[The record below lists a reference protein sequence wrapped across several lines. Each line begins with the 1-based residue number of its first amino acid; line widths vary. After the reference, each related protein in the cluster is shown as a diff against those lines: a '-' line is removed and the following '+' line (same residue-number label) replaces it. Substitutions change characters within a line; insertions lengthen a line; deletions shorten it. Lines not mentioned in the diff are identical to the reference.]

1 MSTTKVTSNVIADD
15 AVTQAKI
22 ADDAVGADQLASSA
36 VVTASIVDLN
46 VTTAKIAADAITG
59 AKIADDTINSE
70 HYASESIDTEHIADL
85 NVTTAKIANDAITTA
100 KIADDVE
107 LGGNPTTTT
116 QSSGN
121 NTTRI
126 ATTAFVTAAVAA
138 SSGSSAAD
146 DISTGDAAVTIGTS
160 TGNITLDSP
169 NKVILNADGGQV
181 AFEDGSTEI
190 GVFENS
196 SSDFQIESKVQDKD
210 IKFVGNDN
218 GSAVTAL
225 TLDMS
230 EAGHATFNAGG
241 SFSNQLTLGG
251 MIIQGTFTDG
261 GGVGFNRNPASGAHI
276 GDSGLRRFQING
288 PDSTFGDHLQ
298 IQSYNSSGTHQ
309 GNINIIDGKLG
320 IGETS
325 PARLLHVKSSDA
337 NVASFEGHQG
347 EGVVIS
353 SGTDGR
359 IDIIGYDD
367 GASAYNNLAVRAS
380 SSDALNIDTGG
391 RLTTPQQPKF
401 GVARNAGYLSDDQ
414 VWVCDSVD
422 TNIGSHYDSSNG
434 KFTAP
439 VAGTYFFTGSVMTH
453 DSSSNVAQVSWSFRK
468 NNSSVKDFI
477 QHKINAVHCRVDGS
491 IIMTLAANDFVTLF
505 VNDSNTSSGWAGSQ
519 HVQNHFGG
527 FLIG

>member
-85 NVTTAKIANDAITTA
+85 NVTTAKIANDAITGA
-100 KIADDVE
+100 KIADDAIDSEHYADGSIDTAHIADDQVT
-107 LGGNPTTTT
+107 LAKMAGLARGKIIYGDASGNP
-116 QSSGN
+116 
-121 NTTRI
+121 
-126 ATTAFVTAAVAA
+126 AALALGSNGTVLTSDGTDISWAA
-138 SSGSSAAD
+138 SSGGSAAD

-160 TGNITLDSP
+160 SGNITLDSP
-169 NKVILNADGGQV
+169 ASIKLNADGGQI

-196 SSDFQIESKVQDKD
+196 SSNFAIEAKVQDKD
-210 IKFVGNDN
+210 LVFKGNDG
-218 GSAVTAL
+218 GSGITAM
-225 TLDMS
+225 TIDMS
-230 EAGHATFNAGG
+230 EGG
-241 SFSNQLTLGG
+241 S
-251 MIIQGTFTDG
+251 
-261 GGVGFNRNPASGAHI
+261 V
-276 GDSGLRRFQING
+276 
-288 PDSTFGDHLQ
+288 
-298 IQSYNSSGTHQ
+298 
-309 GNINIIDGKLG
+309 G
-320 IGETS
+320 IGTTS
-325 PARLLHVKSSDA
+325 PARPLHVKSA
-337 NVASFEGHQG
+337 GTNIGSFEGSNG
-347 EGVVIS
+347 EGLVIVNN
-353 SGTDGR
+353 TDGR
-359 IDIIGYDD
+359 ADIIGYSDT
-367 GASAYNNLAVRAS
+367 ASAYNALSLRAS

-414 VWVCDSVD
+414 VWVCDHAD
-422 TNIGSHYDSSNG
+422 TNVGSHYDTSNG

-439 VAGTYFFTGSVMTH
+439 VAGVYFFTGSVMTH
-453 DSSSNVAQVSWSFRK
+453 DSSNNIAQVSWSFRK

-477 QHKINAVHCRVDGS
+477 SHKINAVHHRVDGS
-491 IIMTLAANDFVTLF
+491 LIITLAANDFVTLF

-519 HVQNHFGG
+519 AIQNHFGG

>member
-1 MSTTKVTSNVIADD
+1 MTTTKVTSNVIADD
-15 AVTQAKI
+15 AITQAKI

-169 NKVILNADGGQV
+169 ANIKLNADGGQI

-251 MIIQGTFTDG
+251 AIIQGTFTDG
-261 GGVGFNRNPASGAHI
+261 GGIGFNRNPASGVHI
-276 GDSGLRRFQING
+276 GDSSLRRFQVNG
-288 PDSTFGDHLQ
+288 PDSTFGDFLQ
-298 IQSYNSSGTHQ
+298 VQSYDSSGSHQ
-309 GNINIIDGKLG
+309 GNVTIQDGNVTLPNLYVEDD
-320 IGETS
+320 IGHSGDGNTYM
-325 PARLLHVKSSDA
+325 
-337 NVASFEGHQG
+337 SFESDLLSIYTGGSHTLKL
-347 EGVVIS
+347 S
-353 SGTDGR
+353 SGNVTKP
-359 IDIIGYDD
+359 
-367 GASAYNNLAVRAS
+367 SH
-380 SSDALNIDTGG
+380 
-391 RLTTPQQPKF
+391 PMF

-414 VWVCDSVD
+414 VWVCDTVD

-453 DSSSNVAQVSWSFRK
+453 DSSSNVTQVSWSFRK

-477 QHKINAVHCRVDGS
+477 QHKINDVHCRVDGS

-527 FLIG
+527 FLVG

>member
-160 TGNITLDSP
+160 SGNITLDSP
-169 NKVILNADGGQV
+169 ASIKLNADGGQI

-230 EAGHATFNAGG
+230 DAGTAIFNHDIVLGDDDVIKLGASTGDLELYHIGG
-241 SFSNQLTLGG
+241 SVSVLRSTPALV
-251 MIIQGTFTDG
+251 IQSDDYISLGTFSDG
-261 GGVGFNRNPASGAHI
+261 ELMLKATKNGAVDIYHDNAIKLSTTSTGVTVPNLIVEDDISHS
-276 GDSGLRRFQING
+276 GDSNTYMSFESDLLSIYTGGSHTLK
-288 PDSTFGDHLQ
+288 L
-298 IQSYNSSGTHQ
+298 SSG
-309 GNINIIDGKLG
+309 
-320 IGETS
+320 
-325 PARLLHVKSSDA
+325 
-337 NVASFEGHQG
+337 NVTKPSH
-347 EGVVIS
+347 
-353 SGTDGR
+353 
-359 IDIIGYDD
+359 
-367 GASAYNNLAVRAS
+367 
-380 SSDALNIDTGG
+380 
-391 RLTTPQQPKF
+391 PMF

-414 VWVCDSVD
+414 VWVCDTVD

-453 DSSSNVAQVSWSFRK
+453 DSSSNVTQVSWSFRK

-477 QHKINAVHCRVDGS
+477 QHKINDVHCRVDGS

-527 FLIG
+527 FLVG